1 MVTAVAERTSGPK
14 GSAKKSAAARRQKT
28 TASVAGGRKSPPGT
42 RTCALTRTAA
52 PQDTLVRLAIGPEG
66 TPYIDLVGR
75 APGRGFYV
83 VADRD
88 RLVEALTEK
97 GSGRVFKGKARPLAP
112 DEAMRHVEDAVRRL
126 DERLLEL
133 LGLARRAGV
142 LEFGMDAVLRLLNNA
157 PQNAVVVVA
166 QDASDRTRHRVVQNA
181 ERAGLTCSVLAHDKA
196 TLGARLGR
204 ETVSVVAIRPSS
216 LAERWATEVVRST
229 GLRGSGGLGGSEVN

>member
-1 MVTAVAERTSGPK
+1 MTEQHSGRKPPSPALAGER
-14 GSAKKSAAARRQKT
+14 RRKT
-28 TASVAGGRKSPPGT
+28 TASVAGGRKSAPGT

-52 PQDTLVRLAIGPEG
+52 PKATLVRLALGPER
-66 TPYIDLVGR
+66 TPYVDLVGR

-83 VADRD
+83 VAERA

-97 GSGRVFKGKARPLAP
+97 GAGRVFKGKARPLVP

-142 LEFGMDAVLRLLNNA
+142 LELGMDAVCRMLNSA
-157 PQNAVVVVA
+157 AVVVIA
-166 QDASDRTRHRVVQNA
+166 ADASDRTRHRVESNA
-181 ERAGLTCSVLAHDKA
+181 ERADVPCSVIAHDKA

-204 ETVSVVAIRPSS
+204 ETLSVVAIRPSS

-229 GLRGSGGLGGSEVN
+229 GLRGSGGLEGSEVN